1 MEENLVIQEKDIKN
15 KTFEIRGVKIMLDV
29 DLATFYGYETKDFN
43 RKLKSKINRFPSEKY
58 MFELT
63 KEEMMDVIQK
73 NPRLD
78 TLKHSTTTPKA
89 FTQFG
94 ILMLAS
100 ALNSPVAVK
109 ISLQLVDV
117 FFAYQNKISKVEQ
130 MELDL
135 QNVKLVIN
143 KLLEELSSVKKFNS
157 NAEQRFQMLF
167 ELVNHVTDKK
177 DDSKNKI
184 GFKLD

>member
-100 ALNSPVAVK
+100 ALN
-109 ISLQLVDV
+109 
-117 FFAYQNKISKVEQ
+117 
-130 MELDL
+130 
-135 QNVKLVIN
+135 
-143 KLLEELSSVKKFNS
+143 
-157 NAEQRFQMLF
+157 
-167 ELVNHVTDKK
+167 
-177 DDSKNKI
+177 
-184 GFKLD
+184 

>member
-1 MEENLVIQEKDIKN
+1 M
-15 KTFEIRGVKIMLDV
+15 
-29 DLATFYGYETKDFN
+29 
-43 RKLKSKINRFPSEKY
+43 
-58 MFELT
+58 
-63 KEEMMDVIQK
+63 
-73 NPRLD
+73 
-78 TLKHSTTTPKA
+78 
-89 FTQFG
+89 
-94 ILMLAS
+94 
-100 ALNSPVAVK
+100 AVK